1 MYVLLLTV
9 LCKLVSSCNILPS
22 FTQNSVGVF
31 LQQSALSKIYCRRLI
46 SCDEL
51 HLVHPVNCLQPKT
64 GCGIITVGILTAL
77 EIIVIGNWMYNNY
90 YLINVGLIYGAF
102 ATLRKAIVSF
112 IMYVCLSVCLSVTM
126 EQLGFYQ
133 TDFLEILYL
142 FIFGK
147 SFENFQVSLK
157 SANNNRYFT

>member
-31 LQQSALSKIYCRRLI
+31 LQQSALSKIHCRHLI

-90 YLINVGLIYGAF
+90 CLINVGLIYGAF

-112 IMYVCLSVCLSVTM
+112 IMYVCLSVCLSPWNNSVSKRRIF
-126 EQLGFYQ
+126 LKFYICL
-133 TDFLEILYL
+133 FLENLSR
-142 FIFGK
+142 IFK
-147 SFENFQVSLK
+147 FH
-157 SANNNRYFT
+157 